1 MTYQEFPQY
10 SVSERVADGAVHV
23 LSIGASLAGVI
34 TLYVIATGSLP
45 TSSLVSL
52 AVYAVGLL
60 AVFCFSAAYNLTGVS
75 PVKAVLKR
83 IDQATVFFKI
93 ASTYTPF
100 LVVKLAAWPATGFL
114 AVIWSVATFGMTT
127 KLFFPGRLNR
137 TSYVLYLALGWC
149 GVFMLF
155 PLFGAFSNRTL
166 LLLLAGGILY
176 TIGVAFHLYR
186 GLRYQNAIWHV
197 FVLGGAGCHYAA
209 VYDAVGLG

>member
-1 MTYQEFPQY
+1 MRHHDFPQY
-10 SVSERVADGAVHV
+10 SVSERMADGVIHV

-34 TLYVIATGSLP
+34 ALYVMAAGSLP
-45 TSSLVSL
+45 PSSLISVSI
-52 AVYAVGLL
+52 YAVGLF

-100 LVVKLAAWPATGFL
+100 MVVKLAGWPAAGFL
-114 AVIWSVATFGMTT
+114 TLVWSVATFGMTT
-127 KLFFPGRLNR
+127 KLFFPGRLNK

-149 GVFMLF
+149 GVLMLF
-155 PLFGAFSNRTL
+155 PLFGALSERTL
-166 LLLLAGGILY
+166 VLLLAGGILY
-176 TIGVAFHLYR
+176 TVGVVFHLYR

-209 VYDAVGLG
+209 VIDAVGLG

>member
-34 TLYVIATGSLP
+34 TLYVIAAGSLP

-149 GVFMLF
+149 GVLMLF
-155 PLFGAFSNRTL
+155 PLFGAFSNQTL

-186 GLRYQNAIWHV
+186 RLRYQNAIWHV

>member
-1 MTYQEFPQY
+1 MTHHDFPQY
-10 SVSERVADGAVHV
+10 SVSERMADGVVHV

-34 TLYVIATGSLP
+34 ALYVMAAGSVP
-45 TSSLVSL
+45 PASLISL
-52 AVYAVGLL
+52 SIYAVGLF

-75 PVKAVLKR
+75 PIKALLKR

-100 LVVKLAAWPATGFL
+100 MVIKLAGWPATGFL

-149 GVFMLF
+149 GVLILF
-155 PLFGAFSNRTL
+155 PLFGALTVQTL

-176 TIGVAFHLYR
+176 TVGVAFHLSKA
-186 GLRYQNAIWHV
+186 LRYQNAIWHV
-197 FVLGGAGCHYAA
+197 FVLAGAACHYAA
-209 VYDAVGLG
+209 VIDAVGLG

>member
-1 MTYQEFPQY
+1 MAYQEFPQY

-34 TLYVIATGSLP
+34 TLYVIAAGSLP

-166 LLLLAGGILY
+166 LLLLVGGILY

-186 GLRYQNAIWHV
+186 GLPYQNAIWHI